1 MTPELIADGLLALL
15 LAAALAAIF
24 RLEIRLRT
32 VRAGQGEMARNAQEL
47 NAAAH
52 RAEAAIR
59 GLRATAE
66 GAGSDLDARISRA
79 RALADELTL
88 LTERG
93 SARMSAAGSPS
104 GYDAPRPA
112 PQGPQLRAL
121 AGAR

>member
-15 LAAALAAIF
+15 LAAALAAIV
-24 RLEIRLRT
+24 RLEVRLRT
-32 VRAGQGEMARNAQEL
+32 IRTGQAEMARTAQEL

-79 RALADELTL
+79 RALADELSL
-88 LTERG
+88 LSDR
-93 SARMSAAGSPS
+93 SAQRTPSA
-104 GYDAPRPA
+104 DVTRNVRLDEDRPA
-112 PQGPQLRAL
+112 LRAL
-121 AGAR
+121 VGAR

>member
-32 VRAGQGEMARNAQEL
+32 MRSGQAEMARTAQEL
-47 NAAAH
+47 NAAAQ
-52 RAEAAIR
+52 RAEVAIR

-79 RALADELTL
+79 RALADELSML
-88 LTERG
+88 SERG
-93 SARMSAAGSPS
+93 AA
-104 GYDAPRPA
+104 RPA
-112 PQGPQLRAL
+112 TVEPLRPIRSADPAPAFRAL

>member
-15 LAAALAAIF
+15 LIAALAAIV
-24 RLEIRLRT
+24 RLELRLRT
-32 VRAGQGEMARNAQEL
+32 VRSGQAEMARTAQEL

-59 GLRATAE
+59 GLRATAD
-66 GAGSDLDARISRA
+66 GAGSDLDARIGRA

-88 LTERG
+88 LSERG
-93 SARMSAAGSPS
+93 AGRTNA
-104 GYDAPRPA
+104 GDAPRSARGTEPA
-112 PQGPQLRAL
+112 FGLKAL